1 MRIVAGEWR
10 GRTIRAPAG
19 KAVRPTLDRVREAWL
34 SILQAAVPGARVL
47 DLFAGS
53 GALGLEALSRGAVHA
68 DFVDDSARS
77 LDVIRANVGTL
88 GATDRARVIRADALR
103 FVAPLDV
110 DTYDVAFADPP
121 YASEAALRVAER
133 WLESPFATVLSIEH
147 RRDLV
152 LPGDPEVRR
161 YGDSSI
167 SFYR

>member
-1 MRIVAGEWR
+1 M
-10 GRTIRAPAG
+10 
-19 KAVRPTLDRVREAWL
+19 
-34 SILQAAVPGARVL
+34 SILQPNVPGSRVL

-53 GALGLEALSRGAVHA
+53 GALGLEALSRGATHA

-77 LDVIRANVGTL
+77 LDAIRANVATL
-88 GATDRARVIRADALR
+88 GAGERARLIRGDALR

-110 DTYDVAFADPP
+110 DAYDVAFADPP
-121 YASEAALRVAER
+121 YASEAAMQLATR